1 MERPAPPADLELD
14 TRIKLSQ
21 APNSNRLESMETRLA
36 NLLQP
41 VGIPAVMG
49 VSLTILFFGVLLSG
63 LVSNTT
69 VLAQERLELPIFAL
83 YKPVRTTNPTMV
95 RFANEAQNLGQP
107 LTIETHVSDK
117 RQVIDYEILSGPQSP
132 EVTRRISEMLY
143 CAQFTPATAFGK
155 PVASRIILSFV
166 DVRS

>member
-21 APNSNRLESMETRLA
+21 ARNSNRLESLETRLA
-36 NLLQP
+36 NLLRP
-41 VGIPAVMG
+41 VAIPAVMG

-69 VLAQERLELPIFAL
+69 VLAQEQLESPIFAL
-83 YKPVRTTNPTMV
+83 FKPVRTTNPTMV

-117 RQVIDYEILSGPQSP
+117 GQVIDYEILSGPQSP

-143 CAQFTPATAFGK
+143 YAQFTPATAFGK